1 MLIVLNEWIF
11 HDLRGDNGPLRQS
24 EGEDFLRALIVSTDG
39 IVVPD
44 ESPWTNKAYQMM
56 KLSDPRRKL
65 SSQAFFGLCVDR
77 NRALRVPTEGIE
89 VIPEELLN
97 QLPVEDVYLVSAYLS
112 GNADVLV
119 TTDVPLYEALADSEL
134 VTCRMRDDFLGDY
147 RR

>member
-24 EGEDFLRALIVSTDG
+24 EAEDLLSALGVSTDR

-44 ESPWTNKAYQMM
+44 ESPWTSKAYQMM

-65 SSQAFFGLCVDR
+65 SSQAFFGLCVDS

-97 QLPVEDVYLVSAYLS
+97 QPPVEDVYLVSAYLS